1 MSAPSTFRPA
11 APAGNTREVVR
22 EPLGRPHLDH
32 GLGVLELGLG
42 NYQTACQLLQQA
54 ASGGPRPGI
63 AAVAPDLLEASV
75 RSGRKRAAAAIL
87 ESLAGPARAIGTPL
101 ALGLLS
107 RSRALLASDDLA
119 EDLYL
124 EAIIQLERSHD
135 AVQLARGNL
144 LYGEWLRRRR
154 RRRDARDRL
163 RAAQD
168 VFAAAGSSFAE
179 RARAELAATGQ
190 SARRRSVE
198 TQNNLTPREQQI
210 TRLVAQGA
218 TNTETAAKLYIS
230 AATVD
235 YHLRSVFRKLG
246 IQSRRQL
253 YRSSLAHT

>member
-1 MSAPSTFRPA
+1 MSAPTTFSPGGPA
-11 APAGNTREVVR
+11 DGTREAVR
-22 EPLGRPHLDH
+22 ESPPRPHPDY

-42 NYQTACQLLQQA
+42 NYQTACQMLQRA
-54 ASGGPRPGI
+54 ASGRSHPRI
-63 AAVAPDLLEASV
+63 AVVAPDLIEASV
-75 RSGRKRAAAAIL
+75 RCGRRRAAAAIL
-87 ESLAGPARAIGTPL
+87 ECFTGQARAIGTPL
-101 ALGLLS
+101 AMGLLS

-135 AVQLARGNL
+135 PVQLARGHL
-144 LYGEWLRRRR
+144 LYGEWLRRHW
-154 RRRDARDRL
+154 RRRDAREQL

-168 VFAAAGSSFAE
+168 VFAAAGSSFTE

-190 SARRRSVE
+190 TARRRSVD
-198 TQNNLTPREQQI
+198 TQNNLTPRERQI
-210 TRLVAQGA
+210 TQLVAQGA

-230 AATVD
+230 TATVD

-253 YRSSLAHT
+253 FHSAPAHA

>member
-1 MSAPSTFRPA
+1 MSASTTFRPGG
-11 APAGNTREVVR
+11 PTDNTRLIAR
-22 EPLGRPHLDH
+22 ESPPRAQLDY

-42 NYQTACQLLQQA
+42 NYQTAYQMLQRA
-54 ASGGPRPGI
+54 AFSGSHPDTARI
-63 AAVAPDLLEASV
+63 APDLIEASV
-75 RSGRKRAAAAIL
+75 RCGRARAAASIL
-87 ESLAGPARAIGTPL
+87 QRFAVHAHVIRTPL
-101 ALGLLS
+101 ALGLLA
-107 RSRALLASDDLA
+107 RSSALLASDDFS

-124 EAIIQLERSHD
+124 EGIRQLERSHD

-154 RRRDARDRL
+154 RARDARERL
-163 RAAQD
+163 REAQD
-168 VFAAAGSSFAE
+168 VFDAAGSSFAE

-190 SARRRSVE
+190 TVRPRSVE
-198 TQNNLTPREQQI
+198 TRNDLTPRERQI

-218 TNTETAAKLYIS
+218 TNAEAASKLHIS

-253 YRSSLAHT
+253 FRNSLARA

>member
-1 MSAPSTFRPA
+1 MTTATTVRLGEPA
-11 APAGNTREVVR
+11 HDTREIVR
-22 EPLGRPHLDH
+22 ESPSPSHLGH

-42 NYQTACQLLQQA
+42 NYQTAYQLLQRA
-54 ASGGPRPGI
+54 ASDRSRPDI
-63 AAVAPDLLEASV
+63 AVVAPDLLEASV
-75 RSGRKRAAAAIL
+75 RCGRKRAAAVL
-87 ESLAGPARAIGTPL
+87 LQSLAGPARATGTPL

-107 RSRALLASDDLA
+107 RSSALLASDDLA

-124 EAIIQLERSHD
+124 EAITQLERSHD
-135 AVQLARGNL
+135 PVQLARGNL

-154 RRRDARDRL
+154 RRRDAGERL

-179 RARAELAATGQ
+179 RARAELAATSQ
-190 SARRRSVE
+190 TARKRSVE
-198 TQNNLTPREQQI
+198 TQNNLTPRERQI

-218 TNTETAAKLYIS
+218 TNAETAAKLYIS

-253 YRSSLAHT
+253 YRSSLAHA

>member
-1 MSAPSTFRPA
+1 
-11 APAGNTREVVR
+11 VR
-22 EPLGRPHLDH
+22 EAWSRPHLDH
-32 GLGVLELGLG
+32 GLGLLELGLG
-42 NYQTACQLLQQA
+42 NYQTACRMLQRA
-54 ASGGPRPGI
+54 ASGGAHPGI
-63 AAVAPDLLEASV
+63 AVVAADLLEASV
-75 RSGRKRAAAAIL
+75 RCGRKRAAAAIL
-87 ESLAGPARAIGTPL
+87 ESLAGPARATGTPV

-107 RSRALLASDDLA
+107 RSSALLASDDVA
-119 EDLYL
+119 ETLYL
-124 EAIIQLERSHD
+124 ESITQLGRSHD

-154 RRRDARDRL
+154 RRQDARERL
-163 RAAQD
+163 RAALD

-190 SARRRSVE
+190 AARKRSVE

-218 TNTETAAKLYIS
+218 TNAETAAKLYIS

-253 YRSSLAHT
+253 FGRSSVHA

>member
-1 MSAPSTFRPA
+1 MSAPTTFRPA
-11 APAGNTREVVR
+11 PPADNTREVVR
-22 EPLGRPHLDH
+22 EAWSRPHLDH
-32 GLGVLELGLG
+32 GLGLLELGLG
-42 NYQTACQLLQQA
+42 NYQTACQMLQRA

-63 AAVAPDLLEASV
+63 AVVAADLLEASV
-75 RSGRKRAAAAIL
+75 RCGRKRAAAALL
-87 ESLAGPARAIGTPL
+87 ESLAGPARATGTPV

-107 RSRALLASDDLA
+107 RSSALLASDDVA
-119 EDLYL
+119 ETLYL
-124 EAIIQLERSHD
+124 ESIAQLGRSHD

-163 RAAQD
+163 RAALD

-179 RARAELAATGQ
+179 RARAELAATGP

-210 TRLVAQGA
+210 TWLVAQGA
-218 TNTETAAKLYIS
+218 TNAETAAKLYIS

-246 IQSRRQL
+246 IKSRRQL
-253 YRSSLAHT
+253 FGRSSVHA